1 MEKRVN
7 INIRAPSWVTDEEI
21 EKIVKEIEHKLTK
34 RIPVEEMRKML
45 GIREDELTYD
55 IETINIEELEE
66 KEKKRIKE
74 ILYCI
79 ETIDIT

>member
-1 MEKRVN
+1 MEKTVS
-7 INIRAPSWVTDEEI
+7 INIRVPAWVTEEEI

>member
-1 MEKRVN
+1 
-7 INIRAPSWVTDEEI
+7 
-21 EKIVKEIEHKLTK
+21 
-34 RIPVEEMRKML
+34 L

-74 ILYCI
+74 IL
-79 ETIDIT
+79 

>member
-1 MEKRVN
+1 MEKTVS
-7 INIRAPSWVTDEEI
+7 INICVPAWVTEEEI